1 MYGDGKPL
9 VTFVRIDW
17 EGVDI
22 WLSRIPHV
30 LSPSQQMDMPIRVGQ
45 SLEFVDDAWVLDG
58 MMV

>member
-30 LSPSQQMDMPIRVGQ
+30 LSPSQ
-45 SLEFVDDAWVLDG
+45 
-58 MMV
+58 